1 MTATSSPARRKRA
14 SFLASRRSVLTR
26 SPLRTGVF
34 DGAQGANDWSAIRPL
49 KKGGAKLFA
58 VPKGRGIG
66 KLHHKLMVLDE
77 EVVIGGSFNYTGPAN
92 RLNDENIFV
101 LGDLQTTSA
110 AQRKAQRKIAKFALK
125 EIERIIVDHGRQ
137 I

>member
-1 MTATSSPARRKRA
+1 M
-14 SFLASRRSVLTR
+14 
-26 SPLRTGVF
+26 
-34 DGAQGANDWSAIRPL
+34 AQIVGNLEFYAGPSAV
-49 KKGGAKLFA
+49 GAKLFA

-77 EVVIGGSFNYTGPAN
+77 EVVIGGSFNYTGPTN

-101 LGDLQTTSA
+101 RGDLQTASA
-110 AQRKAQRKIAKFALK
+110 AQRRAQKKVARFALK
-125 EIERIIVDHGRQ
+125 EVDRIIAAHGRQ

>member
-1 MTATSSPARRKRA
+1 MP
-14 SFLASRRSVLTR
+14 V
-26 SPLRTGVF
+26 TGVF

-49 KKGGAKLFA
+49 KKGGAN
-58 VPKGRGIG
+58 G

-101 LGDLQTTSA
+101 LGDLQTRSA
-110 AQRKAQRKIAKFALK
+110 AQRRAQKKIARFALA
-125 EIERIIVDHGRQ
+125 EIRRIIADHGRQ